1 MSGEELKSKLTSWG
15 VNFAN
20 LAKSVGYDSDSR
32 LHQHFKAADVKSGLI
47 ERIALVL
54 GKSISEMYGEDS
66 SSDST
71 KSTIS
76 RQSKTIESQQKT
88 IDRLT
93 RLLERASQEK

>member
-20 LAKSVGYDSDSR
+20 LSKNLGYDTDSR

-47 ERIALVL
+47 EKVAIIL
-54 GKSISEMYGEDS
+54 GKSISEMYGEGES
-66 SSDST
+66 SNSSQAIIT
-71 KSTIS
+71 
-76 RQSKTIESQQKT
+76 RQSKTIDSQQKT

-93 RLLERASQEK
+93 RLLERASEEK